1 MAELLSENAPIVPP
15 PTISTSAQKL
25 TYRIGPFSLPAGQ
38 KALTMWDEPGFI
50 NFQTDE
56 PLWVISFEDALEEST
71 GAALPRNLLHMA
83 ILTNRS
89 ENNPLCT
96 EKEVANPFVAT
107 SAVTEK
113 MELPKGLGYAVLPD
127 DQLDAKVILKN
138 PTAQDFNDVFYKFT
152 ITALPMKTSKNIDD
166 VMPLL
171 LDIDP
176 CDHMPISLPPKEFT
190 KKEADFLI
198 PENGLLTKAY
208 GLLQNN
214 GIGVS
219 LSESS
224 GIIWESNAA
233 LSEKHEIISLPEFD
247 DPAGIPLNAGDKIRL
262 SVSYENMDSSWHSDA
277 TGAVMAYLKRS
288 DPSP

>member
-1 MAELLSENAPIVPP
+1 
-15 PTISTSAQKL
+15 
-25 TYRIGPFSLPAGQ
+25 
-38 KALTMWDEPGFI
+38 MWDEPGFI
-50 NFQTDE
+50 NFQADE
-56 PLWVISFEDALEEST
+56 PLWVVSFEDSIEESS
-71 GAALPRNLLHMA
+71 GSILPRNLLHMA

-113 MELPKGLGYAVLPD
+113 VELPEGLGYAVLPE

-166 VMPLL
+166 VVPLL

-176 CDHMPISLPPKEFT
+176 CDHMPISLPPKEFI
-190 KKEADFLI
+190 KKEVDFSI

-214 GIGVS
+214 GIGIS
-219 LSESS
+219 LSEAN
-224 GIIWESNAA
+224 GTIWEANAK
-233 LSEKHEIISLPEFD
+233 LSEKHEILSLSEFD
-247 DPAGIPLNAGDKIRL
+247 DPAGIPLNAGDKIKL
-262 SVSYENMDSSWHSDA
+262 SVSYENMDNEWHSDA

-288 DPSP
+288 EAAPKPSKNLDLSEIQKIMISN